1 MSLQVALTHRTSYK
15 YDRLINLGPQA
26 VRLRPAP
33 HARTP
38 VISYAMNVSPEER
51 FTNWQQDPFGNW
63 MARLV
68 FPERVDHFEVEVDLY
83 VEMASINPFDFFI
96 EEECQEIGF
105 EYDRALKKD
114 LRPYLL
120 KRAAGPL

>member
-1 MSLQVALTHRTSYK
+1 
-15 YDRLINLGPQA
+15 
-26 VRLRPAP
+26 
-33 HARTP
+33 
-38 VISYAMNVSPEER
+38 
-51 FTNWQQDPFGNW
+51 
-63 MARLV
+63 
-68 FPERVDHFEVEVDLY
+68 VEVDLH